1 MLSIIIPAYEEE
13 DWDSE
18 KEEFVYRKLGHDYE
32 LKLEHSLLSLHKWE
46 QRWHKPFLSTT
57 EKTEEEAMDYI
68 RCMVVNQKVPEEVY
82 HRLSEQNMAQIQ
94 EYIKNPMTAVPSEK
108 EKGRGRRR
116 IITAENIYSWM
127 ISLNIPPEY
136 AKWHLESL
144 LTLIRVC
151 EKDNAPPEK
160 RKKHSQKEL
169 INKYAAINAANR
181 KKYNSKG

>member
-1 MLSIIIPAYEEE
+1 MLSIIVPAYEEE

-57 EKTEEEAMDYI
+57 EKTEEEAIDYI

-82 HRLSEQNMAQIQ
+82 HRLTEQNMIQI
-94 EYIKNPMTAVPSEK
+94 EDYIKNPMSATQFEK
-108 EKGRGRRR
+108 ERGRGPKR
-116 IITAENIYSWM
+116 IITAETIYSWM
-127 ISLNIPPEY
+127 ISLHVPPEY

-144 LTLIRVC
+144 LALIRTC
-151 EKDNAPPEK
+151 EKEQTPPEK

-169 INKYAAINAANR
+169 ISKYAAINAANR